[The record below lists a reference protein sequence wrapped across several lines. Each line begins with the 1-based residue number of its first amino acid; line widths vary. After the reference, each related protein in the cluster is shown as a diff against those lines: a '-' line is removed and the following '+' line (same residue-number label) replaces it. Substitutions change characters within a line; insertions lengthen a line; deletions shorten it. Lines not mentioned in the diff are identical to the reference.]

1 MEPIKDTEKVKK
13 MFEQG
18 QSNLVDAQTK
28 YKYSLVAKCPNDGNF
43 SSVVRIE
50 RMGESLS
57 RVIFRC
63 VACFTD
69 FEVNQDDIYL
79 R

>member
-1 MEPIKDTEKVKK
+1 MEPIEDTEKVKR

-18 QSNLVDAQTK
+18 QSNLVDTQTK
-28 YKYSLVAKCPNDGNF
+28 YKYSMIAKCPNDGEF
-43 SSVVRIE
+43 SPTIRIE
-50 RMGESLS
+50 KSGQSLS

-63 VACFTD
+63 PTCFTA
-69 FEVNQDDIYL
+69 FEVSQEDIYI